1 MRLFLLSCAA
11 AFVLVSCQTEAV
23 DVSATPFQGDVQ
35 KLYVLKCAKCH
46 ELYDPK
52 KYSDADWELWMH
64 KMRRKSKL
72 KPEQFELINNYTGK
86 LRVPETGR
94 VESLPAK

>member
-1 MRLFLLSCAA
+1 MRLFLLSCVA
-11 AFVLVSCQTEAV
+11 AFVLVSCQTEAAN
-23 DVSATPFQGDVQ
+23 VSTIPFQGDVQ

-52 KYSDADWELWMH
+52 TYSDADWEMWMN

-72 KPEQFELINNYTGK
+72 KPEQFESIRNYTGK
-86 LRVPETGR
+86 LRVPETGPI
-94 VESLPAK
+94 ETAPAK